1 LLQLLQRAKDLLQL
15 QSALL
20 KLDKYELLIVDD
32 IMSKNRNGNLSLFEL
47 IAHRYEIKSL
57 LLTSII
63 L

>member
-32 IMSKNRNGNLSLFEL
+32 IIASKPKRKPQFCLS
-47 IAHRYEIKSL
+47 
-57 LLTSII
+57 
-63 L
+63 